1 MFYFYLN
8 YALIKLKN
16 KLILISTIKMKG
28 VKTMSLANGTAKR
41 FQSDDISSKNIVVS
55 NTLMVAGH
63 DVAAVLDMLLNRV
76 KELEDKVASFE
87 TVEN

>member
-28 VKTMSLANGTAKR
+28 VKTMSLANGTAKK

-55 NTLMVAGH
+55 NTLMVAEH
-63 DVAAVLDMLLNRV
+63 DVAVVLNMLLSRV